1 MQKKIGYGMVRKSG
15 NLRGNS
21 IMIEKAYEYIKTNGA
36 RNTKEIMENV
46 NNYTKSNG
54 NLSKHSWSVHQFAQ
68 TLRTNPLFKCV
79 GEVRVAG
86 TYGKTS
92 LIKKYDIIPVEEVAE
107 KILAKQHNLVRR
119 DNLTPMIRNA
129 IAQKEK
135 EMLL

>member
-1 MQKKIGYGMVRKSG
+1 M
-15 NLRGNS
+15 
-21 IMIEKAYEYIKTNGA
+21 
-36 RNTKEIMENV
+36 
-46 NNYTKSNG
+46 
-54 NLSKHSWSVHQFAQ
+54 
-68 TLRTNPLFKCV
+68 
-79 GEVRVAG
+79 RVAG

-129 IAQKEK
+129 IAKKEK